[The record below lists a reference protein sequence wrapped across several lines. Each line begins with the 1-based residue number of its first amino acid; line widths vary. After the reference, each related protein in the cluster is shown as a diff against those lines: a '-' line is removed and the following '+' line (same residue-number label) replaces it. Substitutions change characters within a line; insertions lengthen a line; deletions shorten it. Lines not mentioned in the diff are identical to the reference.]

1 MDKENTQK
9 ERIEEGITSATEEDN
24 TEIEQVCK
32 EEATEEES
40 VVKRAK
46 TPIEGLYD
54 HIPLTYK
61 QVDMITKFS
70 IVILIIIL
78 AIAVIGA
85 ILR

>member
-9 ERIEEGITSATEEDN
+9 ESLEEGIASVAEEDN
-24 TEIEQVCK
+24 TEIEEVGK
-32 EEATEEES
+32 EETTDEES

-70 IVILIIIL
+70 IALLIIIL
-78 AIAVIGA
+78 AIAIIEAMV
-85 ILR
+85 R